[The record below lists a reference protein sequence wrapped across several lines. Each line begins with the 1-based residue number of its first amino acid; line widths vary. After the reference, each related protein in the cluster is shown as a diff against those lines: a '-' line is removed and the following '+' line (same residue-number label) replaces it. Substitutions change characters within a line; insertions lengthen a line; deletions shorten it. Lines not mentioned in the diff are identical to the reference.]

1 MCDLDLARQ
10 LLFAETRR
18 VLPSYLV
25 FAAAGVRTRV
35 TKQLSCF
42 VMPLHRRNKQARADE
57 RHLALYLQRIAGKN
71 DSLSEFGPEAWGTVD
86 STIEGVQLAPQ
97 RGLARRGTF
106 LGRWTAPGGD
116 A

>member
-1 MCDLDLARQ
+1 
-10 LLFAETRR
+10 

-42 VMPLHRRNKQARADE
+42 VMPLPRRNKQARADE

-71 DSLSEFGPEAWGTVD
+71 DSLSEFGPEAGGTVD
-86 STIEGVQLAPQ
+86 SPIEGWQLAPQ
-97 RGLARRGTF
+97 RVLARRETF
-106 LGRWTAPGGD
+106 LERWTAHGVAAAINADPQTGV
-116 A
+116 